1 MVAAAGSS
9 VPDHGFGFV
18 FVLFGEDNVS
28 VAYGFGRL
36 PQSLLYTTT
45 TDLVSRGR
53 WCWCSSGCWHI
64 GLSEPGGV
72 SSMCDAGVPWY
83 ATSTLP

>member
-18 FVLFGEDNVS
+18 FVLFGEDNVC
-28 VAYGFGRL
+28 VAYGLFGRL
-36 PQSLLYTTT
+36 PQPFLYTTT

-53 WCWCSSGCWHI
+53 WCWCSKWLLAHWSVGAWR
-64 GLSEPGGV
+64 GLLYV
-72 SSMCDAGVPWY
+72 
-83 ATSTLP
+83 